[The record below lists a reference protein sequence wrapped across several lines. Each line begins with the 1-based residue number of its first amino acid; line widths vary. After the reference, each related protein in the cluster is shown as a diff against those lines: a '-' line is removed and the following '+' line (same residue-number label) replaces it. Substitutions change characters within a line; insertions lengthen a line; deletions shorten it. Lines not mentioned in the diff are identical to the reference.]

1 MLRPACAV
9 CLLIAV
15 ACGGAA
21 PAPPASPDTASA
33 PAPAPAST
41 STSTPAPAPAPALA
55 SAPAEPDTYEDL
67 GEIHDPA
74 TLTPLFTKST
84 RPSFPKATADE
95 HACWQTVGVTGDAGK
110 DFHALVASCG
120 TPTGSVEYA
129 SPAAGKLHHIH
140 DKRDTFNLRIQGGL
154 CYRFFGV
161 ADGTIKDLDILIE
174 RKNGDLV
181 GDDKTNGPVAIIDSD
196 KPWCMDYDGDY
207 QFLVEVDGPGTGNYV
222 FGVWAKPKKK

>member
-1 MLRPACAV
+1 MSRPVCAV
-9 CLLIAV
+9 GLLIAA

-21 PAPPASPDTASA
+21 PAPAAAPETASA
-33 PAPAPAST
+33 PG
-41 STSTPAPAPAPALA
+41 PAPAPAPAPAPVPAPA
-55 SAPAEPDTYEDL
+55 SAEPDTYEDL

-129 SPAAGKLHHIH
+129 SPAAGKLHHVR
-140 DKRDTFNLRIQGGL
+140 DKRDTFNLKIQGGL

-174 RKNGDLV
+174 RKGDLV

-196 KPWCMDYDGDY
+196 KPWCMD
-207 QFLVEVDGPGTGNYV
+207 
-222 FGVWAKPKKK
+222 

>member
-1 MLRPACAV
+1 MLRPLCAV
-9 CLLIAV
+9 CLV
-15 ACGGAA
+15 TMTACGGAA
-21 PAPPASPDTASA
+21 PAPAAAPAANESGRA
-33 PAPAPAST
+33 PAPAPAS
-41 STSTPAPAPAPALA
+41 APAQAPA
-55 SAPAEPDTYEDL
+55 SAPAQAPAEAEADTYEDL

-95 HACWQTVGVTGDAGK
+95 HVCWQSVGVTGDAGK
-110 DFHALVASCG
+110 DFHALVANCG

-129 SPAAGKLHHIH
+129 SPAAGKLHHAR
-140 DKRDTFNLRIQGGL
+140 DKRDTFNLKIQGGL

-161 ADGTIKDLDILIE
+161 ADGTIKDLDILIH
-174 RKNGDLV
+174 RKGGDLV

-196 KPWCMDYDGDY
+196 KSWCMDHDGDY

-222 FGVWAKPKKK
+222 FGVWAKPKK

>member
-1 MLRPACAV
+1 MAS
-9 CLLIAV
+9 
-15 ACGGAA
+15 AA
-21 PAPPASPDTASA
+21 PP
-33 PAPAPAST
+33 PAPAPDR
-41 STSTPAPAPAPALA
+41 
-55 SAPAEPDTYEDL
+55 EEQYEDL

-84 RPSFPKATADE
+84 RPTFPKSTADE
-95 HACWQTVGVTGDAGK
+95 RECWQRVGVTGDAGK
-110 DFHALVASCG
+110 DFHALVDSCG
-120 TPTGSVEYA
+120 TPTGAVEYA
-129 SPAAGKLHHIH
+129 SPAVGKLHHIR

-174 RKNGDLV
+174 RKGGDLV

-196 KPWCMDYDGDY
+196 KTWCMDYDGDY